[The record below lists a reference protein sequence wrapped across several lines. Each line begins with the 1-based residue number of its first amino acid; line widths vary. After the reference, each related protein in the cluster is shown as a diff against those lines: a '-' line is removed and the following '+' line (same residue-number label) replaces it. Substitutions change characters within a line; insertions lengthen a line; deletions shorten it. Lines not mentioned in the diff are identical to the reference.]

1 VREQET
7 AETCL
12 KAAETGHLVISA
24 IHTTDVVR
32 TVERFVGMFPPQA
45 QETVRVRFADTLAA
59 VICLRLLVN
68 KSGLGL
74 IPATEILRA
83 TRTVREFIRRGDRL
97 TDINNIIEQ
106 GRDLYGMQTFDQHLL
121 ELYRAGQLKLE
132 VAKAAASV
140 PEDFE
145 RSVTFE

>member
-1 VREQET
+1 
-7 AETCL
+7 
-12 KAAETGHLVISA
+12 
-24 IHTTDVVR
+24 
-32 TVERFVGMFPPQA
+32 
-45 QETVRVRFADTLAA
+45 VRFADTLAA